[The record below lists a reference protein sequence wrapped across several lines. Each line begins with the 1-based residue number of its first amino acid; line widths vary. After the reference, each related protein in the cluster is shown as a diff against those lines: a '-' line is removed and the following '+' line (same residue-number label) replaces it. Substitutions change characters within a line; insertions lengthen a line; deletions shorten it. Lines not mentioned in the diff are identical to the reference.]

1 MQTVNAHFFCL
12 HFSVPNVYAR
22 VAMSISKQK
31 RWSNPF
37 SRVIRELNH
46 RAARFL
52 SMPLGA
58 KILGSNFGRSGRS
71 ANSLG
76 VGQPFKANF
85 NI

>member
-1 MQTVNAHFFCL
+1 MSHIHVQIFFKNITKYCHKL
-12 HFSVPNVYAR
+12 L
-22 VAMSISKQK
+22 K
-31 RWSNPF
+31 
-37 SRVIRELNH
+37 SRVIRELNR